1 MTPHQEADAST
12 VSVVVPAQRAG
23 ALLARQLD
31 ALASQQN
38 APAFTVL
45 VVLDINDP
53 GASLVSSYQDRLSI
67 SSVEASM
74 RGAGFA
80 RNLGAAGCDGSIL
93 LFCDADDA
101 VGPGWVREM
110 AAEVKR
116 TGVCGSAMRVE
127 WNDCPKWARPFYEPL
142 DHSSLQLF
150 YDVAE
155 FVVSASL
162 GIERTLFDAVGGFD
176 DSFTAAGGEEVDLCI
191 RVAKLRS
198 QQPGSD
204 AVSFGEASDDSAIV
218 SYLPRLTFRSIARQ
232 RAGYSLGAARVI
244 VKHHIEAVG
253 TVASIDRKRLISFS
267 RSPRWLIVSAWSF
280 VVLRRELRRLRAAS
294 FGGTGK
300 GATPV
305 RSTTSDPTA
314 Q

>member
-1 MTPHQEADAST
+1 MANQEADAST

-45 VVLDINDP
+45 VVLDIADP
-53 GASLVSSYQDRLSI
+53 GAALVASYQDRLSI
-67 SSVEASM
+67 SSIEASM
-74 RGAGFA
+74 RGAAFA
-80 RNLGAAGCDGSIL
+80 RNLGAASCHGSIL
-93 LFCDADDA
+93 LFCDADDV

-127 WNDCPKWARPFYEPL
+127 WDDCPKWARPFYEPL

-162 GIERTLFDAVGGFD
+162 GIERLLFEAIGGFD
-176 DSFTAAGGEEVDLCI
+176 DSFSAAGGEEVDLCI

-218 SYLPRLTFRSIARQ
+218 SYLPRSTFRSIARQ
-232 RAGYSLGAARVI
+232 RAGYSRGAARVI
-244 VKHHIEAVG
+244 VKHQIEAVG
-253 TVASIDRKRLISFS
+253 TVAAIDRKRLISHS

-280 VVLRRELRRLRAAS
+280 VVLRRELRRLRANSTGAS
-294 FGGTGK
+294 PEE
-300 GATPV
+300 AMPA
-305 RSTTSDPTA
+305 R
-314 Q
+314 

>member
-1 MTPHQEADAST
+1 MPNQEADAST

-45 VVLDINDP
+45 VVLDIDDP
-53 GASLVSSYQDRLSI
+53 GAALVATYRDLLSI
-67 SSVEASM
+67 SSIEASM

-80 RNLGAAGCDGSIL
+80 RNLGAASCHGSIL
-93 LFCDADDA
+93 LFCDADDV
-101 VGPGWVREM
+101 VGLGWVREM

-127 WNDCPKWARPFYEPL
+127 WDDCPKWARPFYEPL
-142 DHSSLQLF
+142 DHSSLQMF

-162 GIERTLFDAVGGFD
+162 GIDRSLFDAIGGFD

-191 RVAKLRS
+191 RVAKFRS

-204 AVSFGEASDDSAIV
+204 AASFGEASDDSAIV
-218 SYLPRLTFRSIARQ
+218 SYLPRSTFRSIARQ
-232 RAGYSLGAARVI
+232 RAGYSRGAARVI
-244 VKHHIEAVG
+244 VKHQIEAVG
-253 TVASIDRKRLISFS
+253 TVGSIDRKRLISRS

-280 VVLRRELRRLRAAS
+280 VVLRRELRRLRANSTGAS
-294 FGGTGK
+294 PEESIP
-300 GATPV
+300 A
-305 RSTTSDPTA
+305 R
-314 Q
+314 

>member
-1 MTPHQEADAST
+1 MMPNQEADAST

-45 VVLDINDP
+45 VVLDIDDP
-53 GASLVSSYQDRLSI
+53 GAALVATYRDLLSI
-67 SSVEASM
+67 SSIEASM

-80 RNLGAAGCDGSIL
+80 RNLGAASCHGSIL
-93 LFCDADDA
+93 LFCDADDV
-101 VGPGWVREM
+101 VGLGWVREM

-127 WNDCPKWARPFYEPL
+127 WDDCPKWARPFYEPL
-142 DHSSLQLF
+142 DHSSLQMF

-162 GIERTLFDAVGGFD
+162 GIDRSLFDAIGGFD

-191 RVAKLRS
+191 RVAKFRS

-204 AVSFGEASDDSAIV
+204 AASFGEASDDSAIV
-218 SYLPRLTFRSIARQ
+218 SYLPRSTFRSIARQ
-232 RAGYSLGAARVI
+232 RAGYSRGAARVI
-244 VKHHIEAVG
+244 VKHQIEAVG
-253 TVASIDRKRLISFS
+253 TVGSIDRKRLISRS

-280 VVLRRELRRLRAAS
+280 VVLRRELRRLRANSTGAS
-294 FGGTGK
+294 PEESIP
-300 GATPV
+300 A
-305 RSTTSDPTA
+305 R
-314 Q
+314 

>member
-1 MTPHQEADAST
+1 MMPNQEADAST

-45 VVLDINDP
+45 VVLDIDDP
-53 GASLVSSYQDRLSI
+53 GAALVATYRDRLSI
-67 SSVEASM
+67 SSIEASM

-80 RNLGAAGCDGSIL
+80 RNLGAASCHGSIL
-93 LFCDADDA
+93 LFCDADDV
-101 VGPGWVREM
+101 VGLGWVREM

-127 WNDCPKWARPFYEPL
+127 WDDCPKWARPFYEPL
-142 DHSSLQLF
+142 DHSSLQMF

-162 GIERTLFDAVGGFD
+162 GIDRSLFDAIGGFD

-191 RVAKLRS
+191 RVAKFRS

-204 AVSFGEASDDSAIV
+204 AASFGEASDDSAIV
-218 SYLPRLTFRSIARQ
+218 SYLPRSTFRSIARQ
-232 RAGYSLGAARVI
+232 RAGYSRGAARVI
-244 VKHHIEAVG
+244 VKHQIEAVG
-253 TVASIDRKRLISFS
+253 TVGSIDRKRLISRS

-280 VVLRRELRRLRAAS
+280 VVLRRELRRLRANSTGAS
-294 FGGTGK
+294 PEESIP
-300 GATPV
+300 A
-305 RSTTSDPTA
+305 R
-314 Q
+314 

>member
-1 MTPHQEADAST
+1 MPNQEADAST

-45 VVLDINDP
+45 VVLDIDDP
-53 GASLVSSYQDRLSI
+53 GAALVATYRDRLSI
-67 SSVEASM
+67 SSIEASM

-80 RNLGAAGCDGSIL
+80 RNLGAASCHGSIL
-93 LFCDADDA
+93 LFCDADDV
-101 VGPGWVREM
+101 VGLGWVREM

-127 WNDCPKWARPFYEPL
+127 WDDCPKWARPFYEPL
-142 DHSSLQLF
+142 DHSSLQMF

-162 GIERTLFDAVGGFD
+162 GIDRSLFDAIGGFD

-191 RVAKLRS
+191 RVAKFRS

-204 AVSFGEASDDSAIV
+204 AASFGEASDDSAIV
-218 SYLPRLTFRSIARQ
+218 SYLPRSTFRSIARQ
-232 RAGYSLGAARVI
+232 RAGYSRGAARVI
-244 VKHHIEAVG
+244 VKHQIEAVG
-253 TVASIDRKRLISFS
+253 TVGSIDRKRLISRS

-280 VVLRRELRRLRAAS
+280 VVLRRELRRLRANSTGAS
-294 FGGTGK
+294 PEESIP
-300 GATPV
+300 A
-305 RSTTSDPTA
+305 R
-314 Q
+314 

>member
-23 ALLARQLD
+23 ALLVRQLD
-31 ALASQQN
+31 ALAAQQN

-45 VVLDINDP
+45 VVLDIDDP
-53 GASLVSSYQDRLSI
+53 GAALVASYQDRLSI
-67 SSVEASM
+67 SSIETSM
-74 RGAGFA
+74 RGAAFA
-80 RNLGAAGCDGSIL
+80 RNTGAASCDGSIL
-93 LFCDADDA
+93 LFCDADDV

-127 WNDCPKWARPFYEPL
+127 WDDCPKWARPFYEPL

-150 YDVAE
+150 YDVDE

-162 GIERTLFDAVGGFD
+162 GIDRSLFEAIGGFD

-191 RVAKLRS
+191 RVARFRG

-204 AVSFGEASDDSAIV
+204 ATSFGEASDDSAIV
-218 SYLPRLTFRSIARQ
+218 SYLPRSTFRSIARQ
-232 RAGYSLGAARVI
+232 RAGYSRGAARVI
-244 VKHHIEAVG
+244 VKHQIEAVG
-253 TVASIDRKRLISFS
+253 TVSSINRRRLISLS
-267 RSPRWLIVSAWSF
+267 RSPRWLMITAWSF
-280 VVLRRELRRLRAAS
+280 VVLRRELRRLRANSTGAS
-294 FGGTGK
+294 PS
-300 GATPV
+300 GATPA
-305 RSTTSDPTA
+305 R
-314 Q
+314 

>member
-1 MTPHQEADAST
+1 MMSNQEADAST

-38 APAFTVL
+38 APVFTVL
-45 VVLDINDP
+45 VVLDIDDP
-53 GASLVSSYQDRLSI
+53 GASLVALHQDRLSI
-67 SSVEASM
+67 SSIETSM

-80 RNLGAAGCDGSIL
+80 RNLGAASCHGSIL
-93 LFCDADDA
+93 LFCDADDV
-101 VGPGWVREM
+101 VGSGWVREM

-127 WNDCPKWARPFYEPL
+127 WGDCPKWARPFYEPL
-142 DHSSLQLF
+142 DHSSLQMF

-162 GIERTLFDAVGGFD
+162 GIDRSLFDAVGGFD
-176 DSFTAAGGEEVDLCI
+176 ESFSAAGGEEVDLCL
-191 RVAKLRS
+191 RVAKHRS
-198 QQPGSD
+198 HDSESSES
-204 AVSFGEASDDSAIV
+204 SFGEASDDSAIV
-218 SYLPRLTFRSIARQ
+218 SYLPRSTFRSIARQ
-232 RAGYSLGAARVI
+232 RAGYSRGAARVI
-244 VKHHIEAVG
+244 VKHQIEAVG
-253 TVASIDRKRLISFS
+253 TVASIDRKRLISLS

-294 FGGTGK
+294 IGGTAK
-300 GATPV
+300 GATPAC
-305 RSTTSDPTA
+305 STPSVPTD